1 MNLWR
6 YSTESRSRL
15 YKRQDV
21 PISTGTSKLVEKHRI
36 AGVQG
41 AARSLPES
49 RGRASCRVWDSVP
62 LSFKR
67 PEKDEFLAILERM
80 AKKRG
85 KICKIDFSPC
95 KESV

>member
-1 MNLWR
+1 LII
-6 YSTESRSRL
+6 
-15 YKRQDV
+15 
-21 PISTGTSKLVEKHRI
+21 ISPVVLQGIFQSVEKLRI

-41 AARSLPES
+41 AACSLPES

-67 PEKDEFLAILERM
+67 PEKGEFLAILERM

>member
-1 MNLWR
+1 MIKTAIGNFFFPMAV
-6 YSTESRSRL
+6 
-15 YKRQDV
+15 QF
-21 PISTGTSKLVEKHRI
+21 VEKLRI

-67 PEKDEFLAILERM
+67 SEKGEFLAILKRM
-80 AKKRG
+80 AKKRE
-85 KICKIDFSPC
+85 KICKIDFFPS
-95 KESV
+95 KENV

>member
-1 MNLWR
+1 MGI
-6 YSTESRSRL
+6 
-15 YKRQDV
+15 RQ
-21 PISTGTSKLVEKHRI
+21 SVEKLRI

-41 AARSLPES
+41 DSPQCGEMSAKLTEGTGCSAACSLPES

-67 PEKDEFLAILERM
+67 PEKGEFLAILERM